1 MDYPV
6 LYLIFSF
13 FAKESNNIFFF
24 SKYVWSTPDQQ
35 RDAEP
40 DPQGGRHGKV
50 SAVWRPASLCHYD
63 KDNAAENAKLKMIAE
78 PSRIL

>member
-1 MDYPV
+1 M
-6 LYLIFSF
+6 
-13 FAKESNNIFFF
+13 
-24 SKYVWSTPDQQ
+24 WSTPDQQ